1 MGSLTSTTLVV
12 VGDSTS
18 DTLGALRHFANV
30 RAELFTDAS
39 DEEVRRWSAGSHSPY
54 VAHNRDP
61 LAHVAAAWVE
71 FYDDRA
77 TLGTLDL
84 EVDRA
89 LTGFRRGELSMP
101 DYYVVTDPQN
111 LSTTWQHWW
120 LGVLPQAAPTRVI
133 PLSSFPLSSQ
143 STDPLG
149 RVLRTLP
156 TSRPW
161 PDADRWLHE
170 VARTIPA
177 RLVTGPAD
185 TARTELDGEA

>member
-1 MGSLTSTTLVV
+1 MGSLTSTTIVV
-12 VGDSTS
+12 VGESTPE
-18 DTLGALRHFANV
+18 TLGALRHFANV
-30 RAELFTDAS
+30 SAALFTDAT
-39 DEEVRRWSAGSHSPY
+39 DDEVRRWSSGAHSPY

-71 FYDDRA
+71 FYDDQA

-89 LTGFRRGELSMP
+89 LGSFRRGELSMP
-101 DYYVVTDPQN
+101 DYYVVTDPQK
-111 LSTTWQHWW
+111 LSATWQHWW
-120 LGVLPQAAPTRVI
+120 LGILPQAAPARVI
-133 PLSSFPLSSQ
+133 PLSAESA
-143 STDPLG
+143 DPLG

-161 PDADRWLHE
+161 PDANRWLHD

-177 RLVTGPAD
+177 RLVTGPGN
-185 TARTELDGEA
+185 TARTEPDVDD

>member
-1 MGSLTSTTLVV
+1 MGSLMSTTIVV
-12 VGDSTS
+12 VGDAAP
-18 DTLGALRHFANV
+18 DTLGALRHYANV
-30 RAELFTDAS
+30 SAALFTD
-39 DEEVRRWSAGSHSPY
+39 DTDTEVRRWVSGVHSPY
-54 VAHNRDP
+54 LAHNRDP

-71 FYDDRA
+71 FFDDQT

-89 LTGFRRGELSMP
+89 LAAFKRQDLEMP
-101 DYYVVTDPQN
+101 DYYVVTDPEK

-133 PLSSFPLSSQ
+133 PWGEAATGS
-143 STDPLG
+143 LG
-149 RVLRTLP
+149 RTLRSLP

-161 PDADRWLHE
+161 PDTDRWLHE

-177 RLVTGPAD
+177 RLVTGPGD
-185 TARTELDGEA
+185 TAHTESADDE